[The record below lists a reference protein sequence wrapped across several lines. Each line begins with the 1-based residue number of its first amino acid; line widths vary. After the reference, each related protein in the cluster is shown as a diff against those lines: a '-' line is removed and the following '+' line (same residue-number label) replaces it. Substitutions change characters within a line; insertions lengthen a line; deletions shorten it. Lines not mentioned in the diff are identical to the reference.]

1 MSNWTSYL
9 YAKDNV
15 SALNILRAGDLSG
28 LPTSRGELE
37 ATRKQVMVA
46 GQAFISVLCGQRRGT
61 TVGEARYRLYT
72 MMFGKLL
79 KVICRH
85 L

>member
-1 MSNWTSYL
+1 MSNTTSYL

-15 SALNILRAGDLSG
+15 SALNTLRAGDFSG

-37 ATRKQVMVA
+37 STHEQVMEA

-61 TVGEARYRLYT
+61 TVVEARYRLYT
-72 MMFGKLL
+72 KMFGKLL
-79 KVICRH
+79 KVICSH